1 MNSHTSFV
9 RWAQLFAEVWMICGL
24 SNHKMAE
31 RWRIRVALCIAK
43 KENDL
48 NAELSRLRGEE
59 QAWKR
64 EALNGHEV
72 VQLRDAEVER
82 LTKELQFSMETS
94 SIGMGN
100 IIQLGKE
107 MLAERKA
114 IADEVKELRD
124 MHQVYALA
132 DRIEKGE
139 VK

>member
-1 MNSHTSFV
+1 
-9 RWAQLFAEVWMICGL
+9 
-24 SNHKMAE
+24 
-31 RWRIRVALCIAK
+31 
-43 KENDL
+43 
-48 NAELSRLRGEE
+48 
-59 QAWKR
+59 
-64 EALNGHEV
+64 
-72 VQLRDAEVER
+72 
-82 LTKELQFSMETS
+82 METS